1 MLVDIKEEIDRNI
14 ITVGDFNTLL
24 TSMDR
29 SSRQKINTAT
39 EIINDIIEKSDL
51 IVIFWTLHPKN
62 QNIHSSQ
69 VHMEYSQG
77 LTTYWGTKLTSKN
90 LRV

>member
-39 EIINDIIEKSDL
+39 EIINDIIEQSDL

-77 LTTYWGTKLTSKN
+77 LTTYWGTKLTSKK